1 VLPVQ
6 SYVWRRVQVGVS
18 RFIGTVTGLPINA
31 PAGTPGTP
39 ARVVWGTYDIAQVP
53 KPFISLQRLGA
64 GSSGEPQTYIAERAT
79 QQTIVVTETT
89 VGAAV
94 RLWLAFAGVEVIVL
108 LGATLTTTRDAL
120 LLALRTQ
127 VEPLEFAASGP
138 ASIIVTPKGTQITN
152 VTALVGCTVSTDA
165 LEYVEV
171 ESTTRKYRTRIQIYG
186 GAGDGDESIDEYADA
201 ILMALRVP
209 RGLVE
214 LVQYGLGVEG
224 VPETANDISSISG
237 PLQERR
243 LYFDVIFVASSVIY
257 IRDVE
262 TLDEVEPPEIAFPV
276 DAVP

>member
-1 VLPVQ
+1 MQ

-18 RFIGTVTGLPINA
+18 RFVGAVTGLPISA
-31 PAGTPGTP
+31 PAGTPATP

-53 KPFISLQRLGA
+53 KPFISLQRLGV
-64 GSSGEPQTYIAERAT
+64 SSDGEPQTYIVERAT
-79 QQTIVVTETT
+79 QQTIVVTENT

-94 RLWLAFAGVEVIVL
+94 RVWLAFAEVAVIVL

-120 LLALRTQ
+120 LLALQTQ

-152 VTALVGCTVSTDA
+152 VTALVGCTVTTDSS
-165 LEYVEV
+165 EFVEV
-171 ESTTRKYRTRIQIYG
+171 QSTTRKYRTRIQIYG
-186 GAGDGDESIDEYADA
+186 AAGDGDESTDEYADA
-201 ILMALRVP
+201 ILMALRTP
-209 RGLVE
+209 RGLVQ

-224 VPETANDISSISG
+224 VPETATDISAISG

-262 TLDEVEPPEIAFPV
+262 TLDEVEPPVIAFPA
-276 DAVP
+276 DAIP